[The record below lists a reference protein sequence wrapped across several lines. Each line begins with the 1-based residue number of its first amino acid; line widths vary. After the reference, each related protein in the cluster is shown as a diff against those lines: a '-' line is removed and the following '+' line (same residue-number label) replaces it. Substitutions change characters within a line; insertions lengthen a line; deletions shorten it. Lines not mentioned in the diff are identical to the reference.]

1 MLPYYAEF
9 TGAAG
14 TRPFP
19 QNQAND
25 LLMCCKA
32 PVMTIEKDGKTITLA
47 ESGAIIEFIINKYG
61 PQLAPDPAD
70 ECVLPESARA
80 RP

>member
-1 MLPYYAEF
+1 
-9 TGAAG
+9 
-14 TRPFP
+14 
-19 QNQAND
+19 
-25 LLMCCKA
+25 MCCKA

-70 ECVLPESARA
+70 ECVRQVVKA
-80 RP
+80 